1 MNNDTNIYVI
11 NLKDKEH
18 RFKVFEELNDSRIQ
32 RFEAV
37 DTRKNPKKYEELG
50 LTLNPVGLVNKL
62 YFSQMY
68 GAIGC
73 FLSHFLIWKKI
84 INENLESALILED
97 DASCCDVASF
107 LNESK
112 EYPALNELSMNK
124 FDLVQLNK
132 RTHSDIKIYTKFFD
146 GTESYCVTNEGAKK
160 LVNFVEDSYEF
171 KDKVIPMPLKNFKSG
186 SCIIEQRKYEA
197 YKDENTDFFNW
208 NLKNNI
214 PAAVDKFI
222 GYCATL
228 DLSGETKLK
237 IQVSKKIGLHYQKIP
252 SDIMHEGDVGHWKFT
267 EQELN
272 EFMKSDKFE
281 WWKK

>member
-1 MNNDTNIYVI
+1 MNDDTNIYVI

-18 RFKVFEELNDSRIQ
+18 RFKVFEELKDSRIQ

-37 DTRKNPKKYEELG
+37 DTRDNPKKYEEFG
-50 LTLNPVGLVNKL
+50 LKLNPVGLVNKL

-73 FLSHFLIWKKI
+73 FLSHFSIWKKI

-107 LNESK
+107 LKESK
-112 EYPALNELSMNK
+112 EYPALSELSMNK

-132 RTHSDIKIYTKFFD
+132 RTSSDERIYTKFFN
-146 GTESYCVTNEGAKK
+146 GTESYYVTNEGAKK

-171 KDKVIPMPLKNFKSG
+171 KDKVYPRPLKRFKRNG
-186 SCIIEQRKYEA
+186 VTFEQRDYEV
-197 YKDENTDFFNW
+197 YKAENIDDIDW
-208 NLKNNI
+208 NFKNNI
-214 PAAVDKFI
+214 PAPVDKFI
-222 GYCATL
+222 GYCATSN
-228 DLSGETKLK
+228 LSVETKLNIK
-237 IQVSKKIGLHYQKIP
+237 ILKKIGLHYQKIP
-252 SDIMHEGDVGHWKFT
+252 SDIISEGETGHWELT
-267 EQELN
+267 EIEIN
-272 EFMKSDKFE
+272 EFVKSDKFE